1 MVRGGKARVDIQLP
15 CKSCS
20 VYTKS
25 MQYSAHIPNTLTR
38 NVSCQSSYVV
48 DHTACDMC
56 MHARDTLCV
65 LQELV
70 DTHIDI
76 ECVTSVQ
83 LNG

>member
-1 MVRGGKARVDIQLP
+1 MDIQLP
-15 CKSCS
+15 CKSCL

-25 MQYSAHIPNTLTR
+25 ILILHSAHIPNTHTITH

-70 DTHIDI
+70 DIHI

-83 LNG
+83 LNR